1 MSGLGEIAPKTGID
15 KDFAQFKFYDP
26 TQAKKQ
32 GRGRLAASLAFDSG
46 QYRKSSENPQV

>member
-32 GRGRLAASLAFDSG
+32 G
-46 QYRKSSENPQV
+46 